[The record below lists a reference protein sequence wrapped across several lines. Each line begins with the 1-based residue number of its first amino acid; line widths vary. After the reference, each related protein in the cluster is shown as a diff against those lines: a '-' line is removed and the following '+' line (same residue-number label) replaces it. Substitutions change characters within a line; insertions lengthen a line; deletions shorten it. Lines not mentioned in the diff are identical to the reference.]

1 MMVSIVKRHNLFSLE
16 VLDLN
21 MCMLLE
27 ITHNKIVI
35 TEQLVLL
42 TSMHFGLGGEHSTL
56 KELAFA

>member
-1 MMVSIVKRHNLFSLE
+1 MMVSMVKRHNLFSLE

-42 TSMHFGLGGEHSTL
+42 TSMRFGLGGEHSTL